1 MARGDDINNYFD
13 ERRKTL
19 NEDFGYVS
27 FPKDAK
33 GRIITLVVLALI
45 IITVWFM
52 LNVVIITF
60 ILTFV
65 FYHLQK
71 YAVKGLSK
79 TPFRF
84 LPFWS
89 VLILVYAGVIAL
101 FVFFAMQNAPIITK
115 QISDIALSFSKFD
128 FEKFVADIDPNLVWL
143 AGQID
148 INEYIWR
155 VGQAIVTGLASL
167 GSAVLNFFLGLFL
180 SFLFVLEQKKI
191 IAISHTI
198 KNSRISFLY
207 RYFLLFAGTFSYTF
221 GKIMKV
227 QVVIAAVN
235 CAISTAYLTI
245 TGFPHIMVLGI
256 MIFLFGLIPIAGAF
270 ISTIPLVIIAFNF
283 GGIFKVLEVIIMIV
297 IIHAVEAYVLDPK
310 LIGHRT
316 ALPVSIVFVALI
328 IAQSY
333 LGIWGM
339 LLGIPF
345 FIFLM
350 NVLGIDYINALDKG
364 ASKQKE
370 AAMEKRKA
378 RAEKKARQM
387 QKKE

>member
-1 MARGDDINNYFD
+1 LARGDDINNYF
-13 ERRKTL
+13 EEQRKTL
-19 NEDFGYVS
+19 NESFGYVS

-33 GRIITLVVLALI
+33 GRVITFVVLAMI
-45 IITVWFM
+45 VITVWLM

-71 YAVKGLSK
+71 YAMRGLSK
-79 TPFRF
+79 TPFKF
-84 LPFWS
+84 LPFWV

-115 QISDIALSFSKFD
+115 QITDIAVSFSKFD
-128 FEKFVADIDPNLVWL
+128 FEKFVADIDPNLVWM
-143 AGQID
+143 ASQID

-155 VGQAIVTGLASL
+155 AGQAIVTGLASL

-191 IAISHTI
+191 VAISSKI

-207 RYFLLFAGTFSYTF
+207 RYFLLFAGSFSYTF

-350 NVLGIDYINALDKG
+350 NVLGIDYISALDKG
-364 ASKQKE
+364 ASKKKE

-378 RAEKKARQM
+378 REEKKARQM
-387 QKKE
+387 QKRE

>member
-1 MARGDDINNYFD
+1 LARGDDINNYF
-13 ERRKTL
+13 EEQRRTL
-19 NEDFGYVS
+19 NENFGYVS

-33 GRIITLVVLALI
+33 GRVITFVVLALI
-45 IITVWFM
+45 VITVWLM

-71 YAVKGLSK
+71 YAMRGLSK
-79 TPFRF
+79 TPFKF
-84 LPFWS
+84 LPFWV

-115 QISDIALSFSKFD
+115 QIGDIATSFSKFD
-128 FEKFVADIDPNLVWL
+128 FEKFVADIDYNLVWL
-143 AGQID
+143 ASQID
-148 INEYIWR
+148 LNEYVWR
-155 VGQAIVTGLASL
+155 AGQAIVTGLASL

-191 IAISHTI
+191 IAISSTI
-198 KNSRISFLY
+198 KNSRIAFLY
-207 RYFLLFAGTFSYTF
+207 RYFLLFAGSFSYTF
-221 GKIMKV
+221 GKVMKV

-245 TGFPHIMVLGI
+245 TGFPHIMVLSI
-256 MIFLFGLIPIAGAF
+256 MIFIFGLIPIAGAF

-283 GGIFKVLEVIIMIV
+283 GGIFKVVEVIIMIV

-350 NVLGIDYINALDKG
+350 NVLGIDYISALDKG
-364 ASKQKE
+364 ASKKKE
-370 AAMEKRKA
+370 AAMERRKA
-378 RAEKKARQM
+378 KAEKKAMRM